1 MPPKCKFTR
10 EEIISCAL
18 DMTREHGI
26 SSVTARSLGEK
37 LGSSS
42 KPIFS
47 IFQNMEEVQEE
58 IMRAAYEVYSRYLT
72 EDIKSGKYPAYK
84 ASGMGY
90 IRFAGEEKELFKL
103 LFMRDRSLEK
113 VPQPDQFEPEL
124 VKRIAK
130 SLSISE
136 ELARRFHVQ
145 MWIYVHGIAVM
156 LATGYLSWNPNDVSL
171 MLTDAYEGIKS
182 RYLREDG
189 PSWK

>member
-1 MPPKCKFTR
+1 
-10 EEIISCAL
+10 
-18 DMTREHGI
+18 MTREHGI

-47 IFQNMEEVQEE
+47 IFQNMEEVQKE
-58 IMRAAYEVYSRYLT
+58 IMRAAYEVYDRYLT

-113 VPQPDQFEPEL
+113 LPQPDKFEPKL
-124 VKRIAK
+124 VERITK
-130 SLSISE
+130 SLSISK

-145 MWIYVHGIAVM
+145 MWIYVHEIAVM
-156 LATGYLSWNPNDVSL
+156 LATGYLSWKPNDVSL
-171 MLTDAYEGIKS
+171 MLTDAYEGIKNS
-182 RYLREDG
+182 YLREG
-189 PSWK
+189 SPS